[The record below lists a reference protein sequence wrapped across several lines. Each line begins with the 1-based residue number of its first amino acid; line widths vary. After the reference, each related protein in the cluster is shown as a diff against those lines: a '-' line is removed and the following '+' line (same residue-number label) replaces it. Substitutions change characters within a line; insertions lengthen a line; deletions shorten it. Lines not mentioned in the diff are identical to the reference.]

1 MLLGVCVFFPSFSP
15 MAWSELWCSD
25 YDVDGS
31 ANANNGNYPIIPP
44 ALKFVLG
51 DPWPIKSLLARNPLK
66 ATRYEPVNQIV
77 PYEPRRV
84 KHFTRAAASRL
95 PCPPLSWV
103 SFGAFVTRGPSAR
116 PPHKGRSPRTQSGR
130 KGNLGETSGRG
141 SEGQGAEGERVWRPS
156 QQGAARAIWSAS
168 EPRGPESRCPLP
180 LTSSYMT
187 PPLPL
192 SPLGLSLS
200 PRGASSNE
208 PILRLRKLDRWR

>member
-130 KGNLGETSGRG
+130 KGNLREGQRGTRGRG
-141 SEGQGAEGERVWRPS
+141 RTRVAAFTTRGGAGHLECL
-156 QQGAARAIWSAS
+156 RA
-168 EPRGPESRCPLP
+168 SRTREPLP
-180 LTSSYMT
+180 LATYVELHDT
-187 PPLPL
+187 AT
-192 SPLGLSLS
+192 
-200 PRGASSNE
+200 AS
-208 PILRLRKLDRWR
+208 